1 MNAMQIALIKKDIRA
16 IVTNKR
22 LLAVL
27 LIVPLMM
34 TVIIPA
40 LLIFIAGVTPLESSD
55 LQALIAL
62 NEGMEKMTES
72 ELREMAIKVLFDE
85 MTPIFFMMVP
95 LISAS
100 VMAASSFVGEKE
112 KRTLETLLYCPLSVR
127 QIFNAKTLAA
137 LLLSQFVSL
146 LSFAVMMVVVQL
158 ELWLLFGYLIV
169 PALAWPILLF
179 LVSPALSLV
188 AISLVVGGSA
198 KAKTV
203 EESQQRSAFLVI
215 PIVLLLAMQF
225 GGIQV
230 FSLWILLVSGFIF
243 LLIGLILLRR
253 LSVKFSYEA
262 LLR

>member
-34 TVIIPA
+34 TVIVPA

-85 MTPIFFMMVP
+85 MAPIFFMMVP

-127 QIFNAKTLAA
+127 QIFSAKTLAA

-146 LSFAVMMVVVQL
+146 LSFVVMMVVVQL

-188 AISLVVGGSA
+188 AISLIVGGSA

-253 LSVKFSYEA
+253 LSVKFSYEV